1 MGSYVT
7 DVKQHIKET
16 PSACERTETVIQHK
30 PSFIEKVKEK
40 ESILVLFNATQ

>member
-30 PSFIEKVKEK
+30 PRFIEK
-40 ESILVLFNATQ
+40 ESILVLFDVTQ